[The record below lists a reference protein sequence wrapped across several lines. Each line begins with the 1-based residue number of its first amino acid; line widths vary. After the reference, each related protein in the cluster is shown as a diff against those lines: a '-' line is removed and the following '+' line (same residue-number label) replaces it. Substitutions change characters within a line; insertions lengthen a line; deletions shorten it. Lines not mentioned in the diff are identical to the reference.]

1 MALRMIVTE
10 GDPVLRKKCRPVGEV
25 TDRIRMIL
33 DDMVDTM
40 RDADGVGLA
49 APQVGIMRRMFVAE
63 PEPEEVYY
71 FVDPQIISQEGEE
84 EGDEGCLSVPEMVGT
99 VVRPTKIVIRG
110 LDRDGNPQEHEF
122 EDFRA
127 RVMCHEYDHLDG
139 ILYPDKALK
148 MFRVDPEAAQEQQEQ
163 EQEKQEEQA

>member
-1 MALRMIVTE
+1 MALRTIVTE

-33 DDMVDTM
+33 DDMVETM
-40 RDADGVGLA
+40 RFADGVGLA

-71 FVDPQIISQEGEE
+71 FVDPEIIEQEGEE
-84 EGDEGCLSVPEMVGT
+84 EGNEGCLSVPEMVGT
-99 VVRPTKIVIRG
+99 VVRPAKITIRG
-110 LDRDGNPQEHEF
+110 LDRDGNPQEHTF
-122 EDFRA
+122 EEFRA
-127 RVMCHEYDHLDG
+127 RVMCHEYDHLEG

-148 MFRVDPEAAQEQQEQ
+148 MYHVDPDAPEEESQEA
-163 EQEKQEEQA
+163 EEE

>member
-1 MALRMIVTE
+1 MALRNIITE
-10 GDPVLRKKCRPVGEV
+10 GDPILRKKCREV
-25 TDRIRMIL
+25 DNVNDRIRMIL

-71 FVDPQIISQEGEE
+71 FVDPEITFQEGEE
-84 EGDEGCLSVPEMVGT
+84 EGDEGCLSVPEMVGK
-99 VVRPTKIVIRG
+99 VVRPTKITIKG
-110 LDRDGNPQEHEF
+110 LDRDGKPQEHTF

-139 ILYPDKALK
+139 ILYVDKATK
-148 MFRVDPEAAQEQQEQ
+148 MFRVDQEAAEEQQE
-163 EQEKQEEQA
+163 EA